1 MSDFEIYP
9 AIDLKDGQGVRLL
22 HGDFDKLTVYA
33 PDPAKQAQS
42 FLDEGANWV
51 HVVDLDG
58 ALAGNGVNL
67 EAVQAILATGAKIQL
82 GGGIRTIDH
91 IERWLAA
98 GVARV
103 ILGTAAL
110 RSPQLVKDAAKAF
123 PGQIAV
129 GADAKGGMIA
139 AEGWLDVSDVKAT
152 DLVRRFEDCGVGA
165 VIFTDIGRDG
175 ALTGVNAQAT
185 AEIAKAVSIP
195 VIASGGV
202 AGLNDIEACLA
213 EAESG
218 IAGVITGRAIY
229 DGRLDLK
236 QALALAKAHVANT
249 SVAQD
254 GALC

>member
-1 MSDFEIYP
+1 MSQFQIYP
-9 AIDLKDGQGVRLL
+9 AIDLKEGQGVRLL
-22 HGDFDKLTVYA
+22 HGDFNKMTVYA
-33 PDPAKQAQS
+33 PNPAKQAQE
-42 FLDEGANWV
+42 FLDLGAKWV

-58 ALAGNGVNL
+58 ALAGAGVNN
-67 EAVQAILATGAKIQL
+67 EAVRAILATGAKIQL
-82 GGGIRTIDH
+82 GGGIRSMAH
-91 IERWLAA
+91 IETWLEA

-110 RSPQLVKDAAKAF
+110 REPQLVIEAARAF
-123 PGQIAV
+123 PDQVAV

-152 DLVRRFEDCGVGA
+152 DLVRRFEDCGVAA

-185 AEIAKAVSIP
+185 AEIAQAVSIP

-202 AGLNDIEACLA
+202 ADKQDIAACLSYRD
-213 EAESG
+213 SG

-229 DGRLDLK
+229 DGRLDL
-236 QALALAKAHVANT
+236 QEAIAMV
-249 SVAQD
+249 QE
-254 GALC
+254 G

>member
-1 MSDFEIYP
+1 MSSALETSSSFEIYP

-22 HGDFDKLTVYA
+22 HGDFDKMTIYA
-33 PDPAKQAQS
+33 PDPAAKAQE
-42 FLDEGANWV
+42 FLDYGAHWV

-58 ALAGNGVNL
+58 ALAGNAVNQ
-67 EAVQAILATGAKIQL
+67 EAVKAILATGAQIQL
-82 GGGIRTIDH
+82 GGGIRTMAH
-91 IERWLAA
+91 IESWLAA

-110 RSPQLVKDAAKAF
+110 RDPDLVIEAAKAF
-123 PGQIAV
+123 PHQIAV

-139 AEGWLDVSDVKAT
+139 AEGWLDVSDVPIV
-152 DLVRRFEDCGVGA
+152 DLVRRFEDCGVAA

-175 ALTGVNAQAT
+175 ALSGVNVEAT
-185 AEIAKAVSIP
+185 AALAEAVSIP

-202 AGLNDIEACLA
+202 ADIDDIHACLA
-213 EAESG
+213 GAKRG

-236 QALALAKAHVANT
+236 QALSLTNK
-249 SVAQD
+249 
-254 GALC
+254 G